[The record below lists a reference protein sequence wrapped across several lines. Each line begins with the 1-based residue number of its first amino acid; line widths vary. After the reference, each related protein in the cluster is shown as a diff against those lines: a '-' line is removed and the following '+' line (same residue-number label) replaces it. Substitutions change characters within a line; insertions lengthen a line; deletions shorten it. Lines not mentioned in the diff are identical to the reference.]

1 MEELITWSKGVY
13 SITCDQDPSVSIRH
27 EDCSVVYEICVDGE
41 PRISLEV
48 LGAYEQRDGWKYA
61 YKLAAMF
68 VEVQDK

>member
-1 MEELITWSKGVY
+1 MITWSKGVY

-27 EDCSVVYEICVDGE
+27 KDCSDVYEICVDGE

-48 LGAYEQRDGWKYA
+48 LGTLEKRERDSWKYA
-61 YKLAAMF
+61 FKLAAMF